1 MSTGGTVVGPSGP
14 EPRPV
19 PRPPRERAAGGRD
32 GGRAPA
38 QDHGMRRVALRP
50 IDQMTADWV
59 STSRSR
65 PSRQALTLLAE
76 AEPEVAALGVDDLG
90 GLVDARRVAGPAGDR
105 ERAARVFRAMLRSQG
120 VHPLV
125 ARATLQALLPGLVTV
140 ARRLSWGS
148 GGDWDDGGAF
158 FSDLIATTWEV
169 IVSWSGQDRPY
180 AVLDL
185 LSAVRCR
192 LRRQLVAQ
200 RSARTKVSLGLDP
213 DEVDSVGTP
222 GGVTALDDLARAIE
236 DLAGRGLDR
245 ADAAVL
251 YGHRVLG
258 LSMAELARIS
268 GQTRRH
274 LDGRRQRAEQE
285 LCA

>member
-1 MSTGGTVVGPSGP
+1 MGGSAPSI
-14 EPRPV
+14 
-19 PRPPRERAAGGRD
+19 RAMHV
-32 GGRAPA
+32 
-38 QDHGMRRVALRP
+38 HGSGP
-50 IDQMTADWV
+50 IDQLTAEWEATGRTR
-59 STSRSR
+59 SSRE
-65 PSRQALTLLAE
+65 ALGRLGA
-76 AEPEVAALGVDDLG
+76 AEPEIARLGMADLGELVALLRLARRTAEREHAALVI
-90 GLVDARRVAGPAGDR
+90 
-105 ERAARVFRAMLRSQG
+105 RAMLRSQG

-148 GGDWDDGGAF
+148 GGDWTDGGAF